1 VWWEQILATL
11 HEEFSDLADTSD
23 VTRVIVRLLVAL
35 ALGAVLGYERESIG
49 AAAGLRTHMLVAMGS
64 ALFVLVPMQAGM
76 PLPDISRVMQGIVTG
91 VGFLGAGAI
100 LKLRSGEI
108 SGLTTAAGIWLTAA
122 VGVAAGLG
130 LMATAVLSALLAW
143 VVLSLLR
150 RIKDRID
157 APGGTAVD
165 GQLPDN
171 PRAEPR
177 SRSASAR
184 PMVDKPVVDNDVVQV
199 QETGGPEVGAR

>member
-1 VWWEQILATL
+1 MWWEQILATL

-64 ALFVLVPMQAGM
+64 ALFVLVPMQAGT
-76 PLPDISRVMQGIVTG
+76 PLEDMSRVMQGIVTG

-157 APGGTAVD
+157 APGGAAVD

-171 PRAEPR
+171 PRAEPG

-184 PMVDKPVVDNDVVQV
+184 PMADKPVVDNDVVQV